1 MCQIMCFGQK
11 LKKQQQ
17 QNNTSPLP
25 EPGIE
30 PWTSRTQTGCVS
42 SAPLSEL

>member
-1 MCQIMCFGQK
+1 MCFGQK

-25 EPGIE
+25 EPELNPG
-30 PWTSRTQTGCVS
+30 RL
-42 SAPLSEL
+42 APKPDALALHH